1 MKWQEKGYIFLVND
15 GDSIFIFHPEK
26 LPLKEDLRSES
37 VLVKKEEII
46 DDFIHKIE
54 VYYRNFGS
62 EWSICDF
69 SQNEVRKEVMK
80 IFLPTLEQKGI
91 IKMITDERF
100 EIIDLPSN
108 QLTSE

>member
-1 MKWQEKGYIFLVND
+1 MVILF
-15 GDSIFIFHPEK
+15 FIFHPEK
-26 LPLKEDLRSES
+26 LPLKENLLSES

-91 IKMITDERF
+91 IKIITDERF